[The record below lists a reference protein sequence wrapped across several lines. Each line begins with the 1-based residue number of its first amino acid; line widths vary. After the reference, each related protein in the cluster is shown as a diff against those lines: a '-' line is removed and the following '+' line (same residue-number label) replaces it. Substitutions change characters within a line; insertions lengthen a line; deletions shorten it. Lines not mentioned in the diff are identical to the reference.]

1 MSYFHIPV
9 LLKETIEIINPKPG
23 ENLIDGTLGGGGH
36 SEAIL
41 EKTLP
46 DGKLL
51 GIDLDDEAL
60 QESERRLEKYASGCH
75 SSAETMAP
83 SVSSKIILRKGNFAD
98 FVEIKEKSN
107 FGSFNIFFLDLGI
120 SSQQLNNKTLGI
132 SFLKNLPLDMRMG
145 GADCKKDN
153 YKTAEHILNN
163 WNEDAIR
170 LILKNYGEERYA
182 KNIAR
187 GIVKER
193 KIKKIVSTKQLVEII
208 SEATPAKYKNQR
220 IHFAT
225 RTFQALRIEV
235 NDELKNLENVLPQIL
250 ENIEIGGRIAVISF
264 HSLEDRIVK
273 QFFQKESKDCIC
285 GPEVPV
291 CVCGHQ
297 KRLEI
302 ITKKPIVASEKEIL
316 KNPRARSGKL
326 RVAKKIE

>member
-9 LLKETIEIINPKPG
+9 LKNEVVKIINPKPG

-41 EKTLP
+41 EKTSP

-60 QESERRLEKYASGCH
+60 RESKNKLEKYAGGCH
-75 SSAETMAP
+75 NSAETMAP
-83 SVSSKIILRKGNFAD
+83 SVSNKIILRKGNFVD
-98 FVEIKEKSN
+98 FIKIKEESN
-107 FGSFNIFFLDLGI
+107 FCSFNIFFLDLGI
-120 SSQQLNNKTLGI
+120 SSQQLNNEALGI
-132 SFLKNLPLDMRMG
+132 SFLKNSPLDMRMG
-145 GADCKKDN
+145 GTDYESKN
-153 YKTAEHILNN
+153 YRTAEYILNN
-163 WNEDAIR
+163 WNEDKIKS
-170 LILKNYGEERYA
+170 ILKKYGEERYA

-187 GIVKER
+187 KIVEER
-193 KIKKIVSTKQLVEII
+193 KINKIINTQQLVKII
-208 SEATPAKYKNQR
+208 SEATPTKYKKQR

-235 NDELKNLENVLPQIL
+235 NDELKNLKNTLPQVLENV
-250 ENIEIGGRIAVISF
+250 EVGGRIAVISF

-273 QFFQKESKDCIC
+273 QFFQREAKDCIC

-291 CVCGHQ
+291 CVCKHQ

-302 ITKKPIVASEKEIL
+302 ITKKPIIASEEEIL

-326 RVAKKIE
+326 RVAKRIL